1 MMYDCFKIYFEVAQK
16 PIIMLNFEDEVKL
29 TPANSEFWEGKNFA
43 DYLPSK
49 CLISVV
55 NSMNVA

>member
-16 PIIMLNFEDEVKL
+16 PIIMLNFEDKVKL
-29 TPANSEFWEGKNFA
+29 TPVISKFWEVKRFA
-43 DYLPSK
+43 DCPPSK
-49 CLISVV
+49 CVISVA